1 MKSSLS
7 PFSADPIVQV
17 RNLTKRFGDFTAVDG
32 VSFDIRQGE
41 ILGLLG
47 PNGAGKT
54 TTIQMLLG
62 LITPTAGEIR
72 MFGLPFD
79 RHREEILGRVN
90 FSSTYVSMPQ
100 ALTVEENLR
109 VVGKLYGMDRITSRI
124 DDIVKR
130 LEMEEFRSKI
140 TRKLSS
146 GQMTRLSLAK
156 AFLTS
161 PKVLFLDEPTASL
174 DPDIADK
181 TRALIKE
188 VRRSTGLTVLYTSH
202 NMREMEEMS
211 DRIIFLQRGR
221 IVAEGTAEAIKAVYG
236 ETDLEDVFLK
246 LARTAPR
253 ALGLHETPSYRR
265 AAEPPPVPLQ
275 AELPAGPGDRLLA
288 IRGPPHLGL
297 HYALPRAVQGGA
309 AELRPVFPG
318 STDPVGRPVP
328 RPAGDHD
335 LLPGRDLVAQPDE
348 SLRQPADHGRVPG
361 RYHDPEREQG
371 PGGVLRDGAGRT
383 GVLLVQYL
391 RAGRVAHTLHPQP
404 RYRGLVHRRPDDR
417 PDHAVRPGGG
427 GPGVGHGLSL
437 PADLLRLLSAERP
450 AGLAPGDRAAQSG
463 HARFRGHARGHH
475 RRGLSRARA
484 GLGHRAERPQ
494 PHRAGCLVSHDVRG
508 VQGQGPTGAGGRMTT
523 SLAP

>member
-1 MKSSLS
+1 MT
-7 PFSADPIVQV
+7 DPIVQV

-72 MFGLPFD
+72 MFGLSID
-79 RHREEILGRVN
+79 RHREEILGRIN

-109 VVGKLYGMDRITSRI
+109 VIAKLYGMDRIATRI

-130 LEMEEFRSKI
+130 LEMEEFRTKI

-156 AFLTS
+156 AFLTE

-188 VRRSTGLTVLYTSH
+188 IRRSTGLTVLYTSH

-221 IVAEGTAEAIKAVYG
+221 IVAEGTTEAIKAVYG
-236 ETDLEDVFLK
+236 EADLEDVFLK
-246 LARTAPR
+246 LARTPPR
-253 ALGLHETPSYRR
+253 K
-265 AAEPPPVPLQ
+265 
-275 AELPAGPGDRLLA
+275 
-288 IRGPPHLGL
+288 
-297 HYALPRAVQGGA
+297 
-309 AELRPVFPG
+309 
-318 STDPVGRPVP
+318 
-328 RPAGDHD
+328 
-335 LLPGRDLVAQPDE
+335 
-348 SLRQPADHGRVPG
+348 
-361 RYHDPEREQG
+361 
-371 PGGVLRDGAGRT
+371 
-383 GVLLVQYL
+383 
-391 RAGRVAHTLHPQP
+391 
-404 RYRGLVHRRPDDR
+404 
-417 PDHAVRPGGG
+417 
-427 GPGVGHGLSL
+427 
-437 PADLLRLLSAERP
+437 
-450 AGLAPGDRAAQSG
+450 
-463 HARFRGHARGHH
+463 
-475 RRGLSRARA
+475 
-484 GLGHRAERPQ
+484 
-494 PHRAGCLVSHDVRG
+494 
-508 VQGQGPTGAGGRMTT
+508 
-523 SLAP
+523 